1 MEQFKK
7 MLESMKD
14 CDAKTI
20 IVIDKEHLSEDAHK
34 VYRMC
39 KLAEN
44 DGIEIQ
50 FVKDKTNSK
59 DIIKEYEENSM
70 TGMKMS
76 L

>member
-7 MLESMKD
+7 MLESMKE

-20 IVIDKEHLSEDAHK
+20 IVIDKEHLSEDEQE
-34 VYRMC
+34 VYHMC
-39 KLAEN
+39 KLAE
-44 DGIEIQ
+44 DEGIEIQ
-50 FVKDKTNSK
+50 FVKDKINSK

-70 TGMKMS
+70 TGMKMN